1 MPRKS
6 LNFDEASETERQA
19 LLFER
24 ACDYLSRREHSE
36 KEIRQKLKR
45 KFKTVKVSELNSL
58 LNKLKEI
65 GFQSDERFTESFV
78 RSSIVRRYGPGKIKF
93 DLASKGIEKEQG
105 MKVIEEEAI
114 NFKQLA
120 TEFAQRKFRRLIE
133 EYSELE
139 YEDKQKA
146 KDKIYR
152 SLCGRGF
159 SYEDVKEVVKNILP

>member
-1 MPRKS
+1 MARKR
-6 LNFDEASETERQA
+6 LNFDEATETERQA

-45 KFKTVKVSELNSL
+45 KFKTVTAVELDGL
-58 LNKLKEI
+58 LGKLKEI

-78 RSSIVRRYGPGKIKF
+78 RSSVFKKYGPGKIKF
-93 DLASKGIEKEQG
+93 DLSRKGIAKEQG
-105 MKVIEEEAI
+105 EKALVQEEVDFFEI
-114 NFKQLA
+114 A
-120 TEFAQRKFRRLIE
+120 TEFAERKFRRLIE
-133 EYSELE
+133 GYSELE

-146 KDKIYR
+146 KDKMYR

-159 SYEDVKEVVKNILP
+159 SYEDVKEVIAKLL